1 MEKGTQFQRKCYMI
15 GDFENVKTNKEL
27 GVFPIHQ
34 EQNQGVAP
42 KSR

>member
-1 MEKGTQFQRKCYMI
+1 MEKGAQVQRKCYRI

-34 EQNQGVAP
+34 EQNQGVEP
-42 KSR
+42 KRR